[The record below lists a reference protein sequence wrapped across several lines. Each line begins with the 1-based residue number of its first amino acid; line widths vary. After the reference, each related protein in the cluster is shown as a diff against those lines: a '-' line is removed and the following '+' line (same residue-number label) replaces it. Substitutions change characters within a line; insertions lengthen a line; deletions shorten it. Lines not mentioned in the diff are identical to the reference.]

1 MSADNRSLDHII
13 QVISQKLSLSESVV
27 REAIKVLLEFAR
39 KRMTGTRFEKILAE
53 IPGVSSLLAE
63 LPSPAPSRGGLFSS
77 FGDTVGDAAKV
88 LSALQSAGLQSAQI
102 APFLQAFVE
111 KAREIVGPETL
122 EEFLRQVPILKAI
135 VKS

>member
-1 MSADNRSLDHII
+1 MTADNRSLDHII
-13 QVISQKLSLSESVV
+13 QAISQRLSLSESVV

-53 IPGVSSLLAE
+53 IPGVSALLAE
-63 LPSPAPSRGGLFSS
+63 MPSPAPSRGGLFSS

-88 LSALQSAGLQSAQI
+88 FSALQSAGLQSSQI
-102 APFLQAFVE
+102 TPFLRTFVE
-111 KAREIVGPETL
+111 KAREIVGPETV
-122 EEFLRQVPILKAI
+122 EEFLRQVPILKTI

>member
-1 MSADNRSLDHII
+1 VTADNRSLDHII
-13 QVISQKLSLSESVV
+13 QAISQRLSLSESVV

-53 IPGVSSLLAE
+53 IPGVGALLAE
-63 LPSPAPSRGGLFSS
+63 MPSPAPSRGGLFSS

-88 LSALQSAGLQSAQI
+88 FSALQSAGLQSSQI
-102 APFLQAFVE
+102 SPFLRAFVE
-111 KAREIVGPETL
+111 KAREIVGPETV
-122 EEFLRQVPILKAI
+122 EEFLRQVPILKTI